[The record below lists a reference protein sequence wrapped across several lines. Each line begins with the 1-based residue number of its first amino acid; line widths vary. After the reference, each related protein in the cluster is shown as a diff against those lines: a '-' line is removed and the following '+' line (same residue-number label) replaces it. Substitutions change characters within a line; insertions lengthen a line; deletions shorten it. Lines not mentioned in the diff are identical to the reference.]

1 MPDDGEVTPT
11 PSSTAAP
18 TAPAQPGP
26 PPSGKRKRGR
36 ETAADMIRSLGVVL
50 VIVIALWFLAQPPDS
65 DEAAI
70 RVVDPAPDV
79 AAWTSAVPGAPVPT
93 GLPEQWRPTSSRYER
108 GPDRLSIGHV
118 TPSDQYAEFAAGS
131 RVGPEFVADLTGK
144 APRTGTVDVE
154 GVPWDVHTA
163 ADGSMSLVR
172 AFGDVTVV
180 VGTLRATASAEE
192 LSVLATAVG

>member
-1 MPDDGEVTPT
+1 MTVPMTDDGEVTPI
-11 PSSTAAP
+11 SAP
-18 TAPAQPGP
+18 PAPPQPGP
-26 PPSGKRKRGR
+26 PATGKRKRGR

-50 VIVIALWFLAQPPDS
+50 VIVVALWFLAQPPDS
-65 DEAAI
+65 DEASI

-108 GPDRLSIGHV
+108 GPDRISIGNV
-118 TPSDQYAEFAAGS
+118 TPSDQYAEFAASTGDAA
-131 RVGPEFVADLTGK
+131 ECVADLTGR
-144 APRTGTVDVE
+144 APRTGTVDVD
-154 GVPWDVHTA
+154 GVPWDAYTET
-163 ADGSMSLVR
+163 DGSLSLVR

-192 LSVLATAVG
+192 LSVLAAAVG